1 MFFLPYK
8 TQLPVLFHVR
18 FTALE
23 ELESNL
29 FALVLIQKKK
39 KFNSDHKF
47 LKSKNVNFPFL

>member
-1 MFFLPYK
+1 MKHKQPEKYLKMFFLPYK

-39 KFNSDHKF
+39 KIQF
-47 LKSKNVNFPFL
+47 